1 MHAMQTKSKIKDLK
15 RQIANIARKH
25 KIGHVPS
32 CYSCLNILYILY
44 SKIVNIKQDN
54 IKSIDRD
61 KVILSK
67 EHCKLGLLCVLEE
80 FGLIPTGAAEEW
92 FYDGS
97 SVGHDIFN
105 EVADERYAAVD
116 ASYGSLGQGLGLG
129 AGMALADKNNKVYVI
144 IGDGELQ
151 EGSCWEAFMFIGHNN
166 LKNVIPIIDRNWIQ
180 GGDYT
185 KNIID
190 SSSNCIAQIASFGLD
205 VIEVDGHNN
214 DAIEKH
220 Y

>member
-97 SVGHDIFN
+97 SVGHAI
-105 EVADERYAAVD
+105 
-116 ASYGSLGQGLGLG
+116 SLMKLQMSHMQQLMLH
-129 AGMALADKNNKVYVI
+129 MAHWGKDWA
-144 IGDGELQ
+144 
-151 EGSCWEAFMFIGHNN
+151 
-166 LKNVIPIIDRNWIQ
+166 
-180 GGDYT
+180 
-185 KNIID
+185 
-190 SSSNCIAQIASFGLD
+190 
-205 VIEVDGHNN
+205 
-214 DAIEKH
+214 
-220 Y
+220 